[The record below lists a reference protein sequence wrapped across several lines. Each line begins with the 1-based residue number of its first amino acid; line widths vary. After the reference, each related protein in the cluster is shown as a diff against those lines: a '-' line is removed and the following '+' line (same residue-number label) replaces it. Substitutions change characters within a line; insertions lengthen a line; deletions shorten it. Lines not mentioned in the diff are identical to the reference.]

1 MRTLSGLYGFGW
13 AIALCVILAHPVQAA
28 GLDDILNDGS
38 IEASAPAKSSG
49 GLGNFFGLK
58 TVEGGRS
65 NIGSPHI
72 PAGINV
78 IHDFSYGSLP
88 DQKMDIYSAGKPSN
102 APVIFMVHGGGW
114 RNGGKDVSKTVN
126 NKVARWVP
134 EGFVLI
140 SINYPMIPDAD
151 VGIQADNVAMAL
163 ATAQKHATEW
173 GADPAKFIL
182 MGHSAGAHLVS
193 LLNANPEAAY
203 KVGARPWIGTVSLDS
218 GAMNVVELM
227 QARHARLYD
236 QAFGTD
242 PEQWKALSPYYAM
255 TAKAGPWLNVC
266 STKRDT
272 SCSQSKAMADKAA
285 TLGVKAALHEENL
298 THGEINGN
306 LGLPGDYTAA
316 VESFMAT
323 LDAKVAELLAHPVA
337 FTAAPEQ
344 SSSRGGVLQRL
355 RERRAAR
362 QQN

>member
-1 MRTLSGLYGFGW
+1 MSILSDLCAFGW
-13 AIALCVILAHPVQAA
+13 VAALCVILSHPVHAA
-28 GLDDILNDGS
+28 NLDDFLNDGS
-38 IEASAPAKSSG
+38 VETTAPAKSSG

-65 NIGSPHI
+65 NIGSPSI
-72 PAGINV
+72 PAGIHV
-78 IHDFSYGSLP
+78 VHDFAYGSLP
-88 DQKMDIYSAGKPSN
+88 DQKMDIYTAGNPSG

-134 EGFVLI
+134 EGFVMI

-151 VGIQADNVAMAL
+151 VGTQADNVARAL
-163 ATAQKHATEW
+163 ATAQKHAMQW
-173 GADPAKFIL
+173 GANPAKFIL

-193 LLNANPEAAY
+193 LVNANPEAAY
-203 KVGARPWIGTVSLDS
+203 KLGAKPWIGTVSLDS

-227 QARHARLYD
+227 QAHHARLYD

-242 PEQWKALSPYYAM
+242 PKQWKALSPYYAI

-272 SCSQSKAMADKAA
+272 SCSQSQAMADKAA
-285 TLGVKAALHEENL
+285 TLGVKAALHQENL
-298 THGEINGN
+298 THGQINGN

-323 LDAKVAELLAHPVA
+323 LDPKVAQLLAHPVA
-337 FTAAPEQ
+337 FTAVPEQ
-344 SSSRGGVLQRL
+344 SSSRGGLLQRL

-362 QQN
+362 EQN